1 MPELLRPDVYFEEKP
16 GQAIVPAISTST
28 AGFEGTAER
37 GPLDTPT
44 LITSWANFVAT
55 FGSYYPSSYLAY
67 AVKAFFDNGGS
78 RCYVVRVNGS
88 GATQAEVTVKDY
100 GGAAVGGAVTS
111 GATAPFNLEPGMTLL
126 GEVEGTGPD
135 TATFD
140 AGRATLAGD
149 SGTGADLSAGAK
161 TMEVRFNSTAGDWQ
175 VISFAGSE
183 TQAEV
188 EDKLNAQMLGG
199 YAVINALNID
209 LTSDLRGT
217 DSLVETRNVDSDIDI
232 KMGIPDASAS
242 PAGSGNVA
250 NIDAV
255 TGVEM
260 SDIIEA
266 AFTSGTNPV
275 TVSGTGL
282 ITITTDLVG
291 VGGTIE
297 ITGGTGNAVFL
308 FDTSLHTGAAS
319 GEEDSVVVT
328 TLYPGAYGNDMRAT
342 TTVAQTTMDEA
353 GGITGATTSIVVDN
367 ASPFDRGD
375 VIMITDGT
383 TSAVAVIQSI
393 VLATKTLNF
402 AESITVVGTI
412 TDGATVYTS
421 SQHRLHTQ
429 LAVEM
434 PTGSNTTA
442 TLVSASNARVG
453 QFVTIS
459 DGTQLVEV
467 TITGVSGN
475 EITFG
480 AVVLSGAITVALA
493 YVASQEF
500 RLDIYD
506 DGFLAERFEFLSM
519 SDTDAQ
525 DFVDTRLSGDSNES
539 VFIEAAV
546 NAAPTNPDDYKK
558 APKPVTLVVLTG
570 GADGAAAVDN
580 DYVGEDVEP
589 PTGIY
594 SLNLVQDVN
603 FVAVPGITTTAV
615 QGALVDYCD
624 GREELV
630 AIVDPPLADDKAE
643 EIRDWRLNTLNKDSS
658 YGALYY
664 PWVKINDP
672 VNSGQIINQ
681 PPSGY
686 LAGIWADVASVSGPH
701 VPPAN
706 IVISGIVGLT
716 HDTTDGEHDIL
727 NPIGVNVIRAYP
739 GQGIRVMGSRTLQS
753 SQDGKHYINVRR
765 VLNFVKVSLKGAL
778 RQYLQAP
785 IDVSLWRRMT
795 TTCETFLQGIWRDGM
810 LYPSTDSGAAYFVKI
825 DSENNPQSVINAG
838 RVNVAIGVNPPR
850 PAEFIVVT
858 LSLMDTVTA
867 SEG

>member
-1 MPELLRPDVYFEEKP
+1 MPELLRPDVYLEEKP
-16 GQAIVPAISTST
+16 GQAIIPAISTST
-28 AGFEGTAER
+28 AGFVGTAER

-55 FGSYYPSSYLAY
+55 FGSYYSGSYLAY

-78 RCYVVRVNGS
+78 RCYVVRINGS
-88 GATQAEVTVKDY
+88 GATQAEVTLKDY
-100 GGAAVGGAVTS
+100 GGVAVGGAVTS
-111 GATAPFNLEPGMTLL
+111 GATAPFNLEPAMTLTGKVDGL
-126 GEVEGTGPD
+126 GEQ
-135 TATFD
+135 TATFN

-149 SGTGADLSAGAK
+149 SGTGAALSAGAK
-161 TMEVRFNSTAGDWQ
+161 TMEVRMDGGDWQ
-175 VISFAGSE
+175 TISFVGEE
-183 TQAEV
+183 TQAQV
-188 EDKLNAQMLGG
+188 EDAINAQMLGG
-199 YAVINALNID
+199 YAVINGTNID

-217 DSLVETRNVDSDIDI
+217 DSRVETRNVDSDIDI
-232 KMGIPDASAS
+232 KMGIPNNGTS

-250 NIDAV
+250 NIDTVSGA
-255 TGVEM
+255 EM
-260 SDIIEA
+260 ETIIEA
-266 AFTSGTNPV
+266 AFTNGGGV

-282 ITITTDLVG
+282 ITITSVTT
-291 VGGTIE
+291 GGSGSIE
-297 ITGGTGNAVFL
+297 ITGGTANAVFL
-308 FDTSLHTGAAS
+308 YDTSVYSGSAS
-319 GEEDSVVVT
+319 GEEDSVTIT
-328 TLYPGAYGNDMRAT
+328 TLYPGAYGNDMRAS

-353 GGITGATTSIVVDN
+353 GGITGAVTNITVDN

-375 VIMITDGT
+375 VIMITDGSNT
-383 TSAVAVIQSI
+383 AVAVIQSI
-393 VLATKTLNF
+393 NLSTKTLNF
-402 AESITVVGTI
+402 AESITVTGTI
-412 TDGATVYTS
+412 TDGADVYTS

-429 LAVEM
+429 LAADM
-434 PTGSNTTA
+434 PSGSNTTA
-442 TLVSASNARVG
+442 TLVSAANARVG

-480 AVVLSGAITVALA
+480 AVVLSGAITAALG

-506 DGFLAERFEFLSM
+506 DGFLAERFAFLSM
-519 SDTDAQ
+519 SDANVQ
-525 DFVDTRLSGDSNES
+525 DFVDTRLAGDSNES

-546 NAAPTNPDDYKK
+546 NATPTNPDDYKK
-558 APKPVTLVVLTG
+558 APKPIALAVFTG
-570 GADGAAAVDN
+570 GADGAAATDN
-580 DYVGEDVEP
+580 DYIGEDLDP
-589 PTGIY
+589 PTGVY
-594 SLNLVQDVN
+594 SFNLVQDVN
-603 FVAVPGITTTAV
+603 FAAVPGITTTAV

-643 EIRDWRLNTLNKDSS
+643 EVRDWRLNTLNKDSS

-672 VNSGQIINQ
+672 VNSGQVISQ

-706 IVISGIVGLT
+706 VTLSGVIGLT

-739 GQGIRVMGSRTLQS
+739 GQGIRPMGSRTLQTA
-753 SQDGKHYINVRR
+753 QDGKHYINVRR

-795 TTCETFLQGIWRDGM
+795 ITCETFLKNIWRDGM
-810 LYPSTDSGAAYFVKI
+810 LYPSNDAGAAYFVKI
-825 DSENNPQSVINAG
+825 DSENNPTSVINAG
-838 RVNVAIGVNPPR
+838 RVNVAIGINPPR
-850 PAEFIVVT
+850 PAEFIVIT

>member
-1 MPELLRPDVYFEEKP
+1 MPELLRPDVYLEEKP

-55 FGSYYPSSYLAY
+55 FGSYYSNSYLAY
-67 AVKAFFDNGGS
+67 AVKAYFDNGGG

-88 GATQAEVTVKDY
+88 AATQAEVTAKDF

-111 GATAPFNLEPGMTLL
+111 GATAPFNLEPGFDLTA
-126 GEVEGTGPD
+126 EVDGLGPD
-135 TATFD
+135 TATFN
-140 AGRATLAGD
+140 AGRATLAGAD
-149 SGTGADLSAGAK
+149 GTGADLAVGAK
-161 TMEVRFNSTAGDWQ
+161 TMDVRMDGGDWQ

-188 EDKLNAQMLGG
+188 EDKINAQMLGG

-217 DSLVETRNVDSDIDI
+217 DSLVETQNVDTDITT
-232 KMGIPDASAS
+232 KMGIPNSGASS
-242 PAGSGNVA
+242 AGSGNVA

-255 TGVEM
+255 TGAEM
-260 SDIIEA
+260 ETIIEL
-266 AFTSGTNPV
+266 AFSSGGGV

-282 ITITTDLVG
+282 ITITSVTTG
-291 VGGTIE
+291 VAGSIE
-297 ITGGTGNAVFL
+297 VTGGTANAVFL
-308 FDTSLHTGAAS
+308 FDTSTHTGSAS

-342 TTVAQTTMDEA
+342 TTVAQTTMDKIA
-353 GGITGATTSIVVDN
+353 GITGATTSVIVDN

-393 VLATKTLNF
+393 NLASKTLNF
-402 AESITVVGTI
+402 AESITIVGTI
-412 TDGATVYTS
+412 ADGATVYTS

-442 TLVSASNARVG
+442 TLVSASNARIG
-453 QFVTIS
+453 QFITIS
-459 DGTQLVEV
+459 DGTQLVEA

-480 AVVLSGAITVALA
+480 AVALSGAITVALG

-500 RLDIYD
+500 RLAIYD
-506 DGFLAERFEFLSM
+506 DGFLAEKFEFLSM
-519 SDTDAQ
+519 SDTNAQ

-539 VFIEAAV
+539 VFIEAAA
-546 NAAPTNPDDYKK
+546 NAAPTNPDNYKK
-558 APKPVTLVVLTG
+558 APKPVALVVFTG
-570 GADGAAAVDN
+570 GADGGAAGDN
-580 DYVGEDVEP
+580 DYVGAAGDP

-681 PPSGY
+681 PPSGA
-686 LAGIWADVASVSGPH
+686 LAGIWSDVASVSGPH

-706 IVISGIVGLT
+706 ITIRGIVGLT

-785 IDVSLWRRMT
+785 IDVGLWRRMT
-795 TTCETFLQGIWRDGM
+795 TTCETFLRGIWRDGM

-825 DSENNPQSVINAG
+825 DSENNPQGVINAG